1 MTITGISAFTDATVK
16 SRKNNN
22 NNKTKKQGLLEHTL
36 TSVSEIGQAHI
47 SYPAF

>member
-16 SRKNNN
+16 SRKNN